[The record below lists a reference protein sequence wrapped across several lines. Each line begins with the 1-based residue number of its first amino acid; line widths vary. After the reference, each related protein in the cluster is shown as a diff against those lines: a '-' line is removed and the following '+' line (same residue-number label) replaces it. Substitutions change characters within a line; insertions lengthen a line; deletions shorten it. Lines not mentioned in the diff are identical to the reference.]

1 MLSRVPATSSLP
13 DALTVIGSA
22 GSVLGGFVALTFSPH
37 LRREALESLALGA
50 AVGATCGFFAVFLA
64 YLLTNLPT

>member
-1 MLSRVPATSSLP
+1 MLSRVPATASLP

-22 GSVLGGFVALTFSPH
+22 GSVLGGVVALAFSPYPQ
-37 LRREALESLALGA
+37 REALESLALGA

-64 YLLTNLPT
+64 FLLENIPT